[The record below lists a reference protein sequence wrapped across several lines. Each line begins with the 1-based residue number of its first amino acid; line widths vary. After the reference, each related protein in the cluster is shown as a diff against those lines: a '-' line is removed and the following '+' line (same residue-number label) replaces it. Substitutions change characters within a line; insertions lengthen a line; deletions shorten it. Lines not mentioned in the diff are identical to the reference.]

1 MNNNLEHKQN
11 EETKTKQINKVLKY
25 LEGFT
30 VPSMTNATFQDHDSF
45 KKEIKNA
52 ELSIEQLRKFIKILD
67 LNLKIS
73 KEDAKFTPILFT
85 IYFTLFTCG
94 AAIVPKEVVI
104 WFVFTLLTASFLLI
118 LMLIFMTENRR
129 KQSFKYHIYIMLL
142 EEVIEEK
149 IKEEEENV
157 KKVKQ
162 KEWISL

>member
-11 EETKTKQINKVLKY
+11 EETKTKQINNVLKY
-25 LEGFT
+25 LGGFT
-30 VPSMTNATFQDHDSF
+30 VPSTTNATFQDHDNF
-45 KKEIKNA
+45 KKEIKN
-52 ELSIEQLRKFIKILD
+52 EKLSIEQLRKFIKILD

-94 AAIVPKEVVI
+94 AAIVPKEGVI
-104 WFVFTLLTASFLLI
+104 WFVFTLLTASFFLI
-118 LMLIFMTENRR
+118 LMLTFMTENRR

-162 KEWISL
+162 KEWIIL